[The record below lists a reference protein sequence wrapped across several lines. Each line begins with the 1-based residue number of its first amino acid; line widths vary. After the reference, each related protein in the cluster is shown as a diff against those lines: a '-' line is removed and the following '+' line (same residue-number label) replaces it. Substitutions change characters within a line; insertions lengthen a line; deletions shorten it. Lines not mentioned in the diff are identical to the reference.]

1 MLLKKIGVIKEMLL
15 PAEFVQ
21 GEQEFGGMG
30 NNWRLI
36 HYPRKFKNES
46 PSPVQLI
53 VYYRGSPPLK
63 ANGEAFRVMLSQS
76 PKILFEQGDAQD
88 ASAVTSMLKN
98 LGAALGSASDN
109 QLVNHKPGLHGP
121 LFYLQ
126 KLAVAQVNKRSV
138 LAISGVFHRSGA
150 TPDEFQFEGS
160 TNYSHALLF
169 DAAPGNE
176 PCRIEEIVLQ
186 ADSAELLA
194 TYMPLLDRALNTVR
208 WADR

>member
-1 MLLKKIGVIKEMLL
+1 MLLKKVGVIKDMLL

-21 GEQEFGGMG
+21 GEHQFGGMG

-36 HYPRKFKNES
+36 YYPRKYKDES

-53 VYYRGSPPLK
+53 SYYRGSPPI
-63 ANGEAFRVMLSQS
+63 AAAGEAFRVMLSQ
-76 PKILFEQGDAQD
+76 PPQILFAQEDGKD
-88 ASAVTSMLKN
+88 ASAVTSMVKN

-109 QLVNHKPGLHGP
+109 QLVNQKQGLHGP
-121 LFYLQ
+121 IFYLQ
-126 KLAVAQVNKRSV
+126 KLAVAQISKRSV
-138 LAISGVFHRSGA
+138 LIVSGVFHRSGA

-169 DAAPGNE
+169 DAASGSE

-186 ADSAELLA
+186 ADTAELLG
-194 TYMPLLDRALNTVR
+194 TYLPLLDRALNTVR